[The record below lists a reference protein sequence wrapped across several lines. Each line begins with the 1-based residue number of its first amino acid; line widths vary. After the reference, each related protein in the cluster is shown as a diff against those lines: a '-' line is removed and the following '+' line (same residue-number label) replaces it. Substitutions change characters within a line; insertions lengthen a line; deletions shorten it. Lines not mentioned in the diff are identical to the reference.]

1 MKKIFDISMP
11 LTSDTPVWPTSDKF
25 RVTWVKNLRDDGVNE
40 STLSF
45 NTHTGTHLDVPYHFL
60 ESGTRAGEIPLK
72 NLVGETL
79 VVEYM
84 GEGDITPDFLDRVA
98 LPSSCYKIL
107 FKTRNSLIR
116 GTEFRKDFIAL
127 SVEGAEWIVSKG
139 IELVGID
146 YLSIQRFGDAA
157 NRTHKILLQ
166 NKVLILE
173 GLCLRDV
180 GKGIYTLFALPLNII
195 ETEGAPV
202 RAILIADNS

>member
-1 MKKIFDISMP
+1 
-11 LTSDTPVWPTSDKF
+11 
-25 RVTWVKNLRDDGVNE
+25 VNE

-98 LPSSCYKIL
+98 LPSNCYKIL

-127 SVEGAEWIVSKG
+127 SAEGAEWVVNKG

-180 GKGIYTLFALPLNII
+180 GKGIYTLFALPLKVI
-195 ETEGAPV
+195 EAEGAPV
-202 RAILIADNS
+202 RAILIADNSLSGNPGF